1 MRCDAEHSLAMY
13 HTQLTK
19 LMPSSAAMQASA
31 GAERLSSTWA
41 PPLLLLASSVRSFV
55 VLFRAASSVVHDSTQ
70 IPINDD
76 LDVMIPTKDKKMS
89 SHAHLG

>member
-1 MRCDAEHSLAMY
+1 
-13 HTQLTK
+13 
-19 LMPSSAAMQASA
+19 MQASA

-55 VLFRAASSVVHDSTQ
+55 VFRAASSVVHDSTQ

-76 LDVMIPTKDKKMS
+76 LDVMIPTKDKKNELPCS
-89 SHAHLG
+89 SRIGLRDLGVSCLLLINILLRVMILA